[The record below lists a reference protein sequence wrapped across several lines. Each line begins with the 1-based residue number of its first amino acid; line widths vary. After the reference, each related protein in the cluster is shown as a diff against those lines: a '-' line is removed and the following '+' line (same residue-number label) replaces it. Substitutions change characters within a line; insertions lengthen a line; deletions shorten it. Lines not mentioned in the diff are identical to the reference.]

1 MAGSQPIPPRKDAA
15 GDQHYHPAS
24 SSLAT
29 SFRSG
34 SLFANEI
41 IASDIAE
48 CSDGDVSEDGGPY
61 DEPGSE
67 IGSRNG
73 DEGPVL
79 YKQLQGVAYGVR
91 RPSMLPERGPE
102 GAVLNKAE
110 RMQSLDAE
118 RSLLRDNHI
127 LPPKHS
133 DAEKEPGPLS
143 RLYRR
148 LFSTKVRSALG
159 DEEVPRFVVSQ
170 PSEASPL
177 LSDAARAGQNPE
189 DLNEQ
194 WDSAVASGKIKT
206 TWQREAQTIA
216 VYSRSLIV
224 TFLLQYSINI
234 ASIFAVGRIGKI
246 ELGAVTCEIWP
257 PPPPRRYPTFSFI
270 SVCLP
275 IAIELTGKT
284 MSHSGLNDGKH
295 RLLRADARASDE
307 LRHAVRASL
316 WVRAQASRGA
326 TAPADDVLPMATHAT
341 HRRGVLLCGFYP
353 EADSARA

>member
-48 CSDGDVSEDGGPY
+48 CSDDDVSEDGGPY

-257 PPPPRRYPTFSFI
+257 PPPPSLSDLLI
-270 SVCLP
+270 HQCLP
-275 IAIELTGKT
+275 
-284 MSHSGLNDGKH
+284 SHS
-295 RLLRADARASDE
+295 
-307 LRHAVRASL
+307 
-316 WVRAQASRGA
+316 
-326 TAPADDVLPMATHAT
+326 
-341 HRRGVLLCGFYP
+341 Y
-353 EADSARA
+353 